1 MKEFLLE
8 HKIVAAPL
16 LNTESGAVLPVE
28 HHADEIGKLFLIPI
42 GESSTARETSDSAF
56 SSAAVQH
63 SEVRPSE
70 LPLTTLLNIYPDKRV
85 YAFHGQM
92 GAGKTTF
99 VKQLCEELGV
109 TDIVNSP
116 TFAIVN
122 VYDLPARKASHPHGS
137 PAASETSGLLSCSEH
152 SERSCSEAVVNLAG
166 EIYHFDCYR
175 IKDLREAYDMGTEEY
190 LYSGNYCFI
199 EWPEMIEE
207 LLPEDTVHVTLT
219 VNPDNSRTLSIKL

>member
-1 MKEFLLE
+1 MKEYILGIKNKE
-8 HKIVAAPL
+8 QRPL
-16 LNTESGAVLPVE
+16 SAFAEGQIPSSGSEL
-28 HHADEIGKLFLIPI
+28 HQSDEIGKLCLQEISP
-42 GESSTARETSDSAF
+42 ETSHPLQGAGGL
-56 SSAAVQH
+56 
-63 SEVRPSE
+63 R
-70 LPLTTLLNIYPDKRV
+70 LTTLLNIFPDKRV

-122 VYDLPARKASHPHGS
+122 VYDLPARESSAAESGS
-137 PAASETSGLLSCSEH
+137 VFSSAAVQCS
-152 SERSCSEAVVNLAG
+152 

-219 VNPDNSRTLSIKL
+219 VNEDGTRTMKVEML